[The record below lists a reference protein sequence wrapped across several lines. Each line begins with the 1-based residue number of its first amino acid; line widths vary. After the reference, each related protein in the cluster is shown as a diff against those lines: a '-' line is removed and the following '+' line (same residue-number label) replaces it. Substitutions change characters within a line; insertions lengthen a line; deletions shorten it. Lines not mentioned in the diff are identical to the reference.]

1 MIVLTAT
8 EAEQVRGGSSAGAA
22 LEPVA
27 LADGVTFVLPEAV
40 LDDPAHADKHNMLLG
55 LPRREIGSHEWWAA
69 SE

>member
-1 MIVLTAT
+1 MIVLTAS
-8 EAEQVRGGSSAGAA
+8 EADAVRGATAAGAA

-40 LDDPAHADKHNMLLG
+40 LSDLAHADKHNILLA
-55 LPRREIGSHEWWAA
+55 LPRREIAAHEWVQ